1 MVFLEIEGNFP
12 IAKSNKASN
21 FIQAEEL
28 GKMGSKILDYVK
40 ENEETPFAFSLDKHG
55 DDFEISADVT
65 KSLKDSGFFC
75 YFDPSP

>member
-28 GKMGSKILDYVK
+28 GKMGSIILNYVK
-40 ENEETPFAFSLDKHG
+40 ENEETPFAFSLTKHG

-65 KSLKDSGFFC
+65 
-75 YFDPSP
+75 